1 MCGRMI
7 LDADAEQL
15 AAQFGL
21 EQPPALV
28 ARYNIAPSQLVAVVA
43 PKADPSRR
51 GLALLKW
58 GLVPHWSRDGKPGP
72 INARAET
79 AVALPTF
86 RDSFRSKRCLIPVTG
101 FYEWRKQGERRI
113 PVRFRLRSG
122 GVMAFAGLW
131 SVWTGPD
138 NKHLFTCCV
147 LTTTANELVRPL
159 HERMPAILAPE
170 EYAAW
175 LDPDTPQKNLRSLLK
190 TQPAEL
196 MTASDASP
204 LVNSPK
210 HEGPE
215 LLEPAA

>member
-7 LDADAEQL
+7 LDADAELL

-43 PKADPSRR
+43 PKSDPGKR

-79 AVALPTF
+79 AAQLPTF
-86 RDSFRSKRCLIPVTG
+86 RDSFGHKRCLIPVTG
-101 FYEWRKQGERRI
+101 FYEWRKECERKI
-113 PVRFRLRSG
+113 PVRFRLRTG

-175 LDPDTPQKNLRSLLK
+175 LNADTPAKNLHALLK
-190 TQPAEL
+190 TYPADL
-196 MTASDASP
+196 MDASDANP

-215 LLEPAA
+215 LLVPAA